1 MRWRGSNAT
10 LLRAMAVAGSV
21 GLMALLL
28 IPSALAEEAEGVVQ
42 PVDIDRGLLS
52 LAKVADA
59 DVIE

>member
-1 MRWRGSNAT
+1 
-10 LLRAMAVAGSV
+10 MAVAGSV

-52 LAKVADA
+52 LAKAADA